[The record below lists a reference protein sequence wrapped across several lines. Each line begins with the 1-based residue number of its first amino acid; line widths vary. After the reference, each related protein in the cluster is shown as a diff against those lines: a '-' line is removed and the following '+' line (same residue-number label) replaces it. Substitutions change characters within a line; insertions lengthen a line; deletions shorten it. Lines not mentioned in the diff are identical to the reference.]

1 MGGHA
6 VAVAGISVE
15 IAPNCQNK
23 YSPMQN
29 TSSTR
34 LRSPVPWPTV
44 LEDIWSWNL
53 ATEFLQPPTNTTV
66 AAFSSLL
73 TAWCYYCRIPHNA
86 QSHQEFQ
93 SKFKLNADLEIYI
106 QFSGRTLALAARMK
120 VFGWISAAFFASTV
134 LSIETLPFSPPQS
147 AEANKRAYEVL
158 RILKRADSC
167 PAGYDPCSNMG
178 RSDVCC
184 RQGSVCSRD
193 AADNI
198 ACCPTGAKCTGS
210 LTGDSTSAS
219 TSFRFPGTATVSMT
233 TTGPNDAT
241 ITGSTMPGAYPF
253 VYVPT
258 TFPNAG
264 VCSSYYSLCQS
275 EYTGCLSSLGGGYAV
290 TVAAEGG
297 GVTRA
302 GGGAAGAVSTC
313 SSLSMNACH
322 GLNLGYC
329 DTYATGTGD
338 MNRAP
343 PGRTS
348 SLEDLVFG
356 VVIGVAVQRSAASPL
371 DFDEAGLEK
380 RCANSCG
387 YYGQLCCSS
396 GQTCSTDSN
405 GQAVCADSSGGS
417 WQYFTTTFVTTETD
431 VATVTSTWSSYVGQ
445 TTTAGGGSG
454 SCKAEL
460 GETIC
465 GNTCCGAAYVCS
477 NNQCVMG
484 SSSIW
489 ATATATP
496 PVRGTSASTIT
507 ATASATTTQ
516 GFVAPV
522 GTDGAQ
528 LIGEK
533 APDNGGLSGGAIA
546 GIVIG
551 TIAGVFLLLL
561 LCACLCCRGA
571 LEALFACLGLGG
583 DRRRRKETTYVEDR
597 YSHHTHGGRP
607 EGRTWFGSRPSAPP
621 PQTSEKK
628 KWGGLATLGIM
639 LGALALCLGLKRR
652 RDHED
657 EKSDYTYPSSY
668 YYSDYYTSTT
678 QARIGERDGQGTLD
692 NPGDLARVHDDHD

>member
-53 ATEFLQPPTNTTV
+53 ATD
-66 AAFSSLL
+66 SLL

-106 QFSGRTLALAARMK
+106 QFSGRTLVLAARMK

-583 DRRRRKETTYVEDR
+583 GRRRRKETTYVEDR

>member
-53 ATEFLQPPTNTTV
+53 ATEFLQPPTNTTI

-106 QFSGRTLALAARMK
+106 QFSGRTLVLAARMK

-583 DRRRRKETTYVEDR
+583 GRRRRKETTYVEDR